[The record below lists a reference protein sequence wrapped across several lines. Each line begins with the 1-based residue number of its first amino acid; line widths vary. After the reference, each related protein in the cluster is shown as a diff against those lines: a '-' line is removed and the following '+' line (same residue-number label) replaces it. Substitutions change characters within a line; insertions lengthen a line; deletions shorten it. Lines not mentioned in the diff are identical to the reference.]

1 MKKRILGVALAG
13 ALAFSAIAGSIATV
27 SAAEAPPDTNRLPEY
42 TPSAGVETRTVM
54 FAMPGSWIGE
64 EGSVTRQTWEK
75 YGSSAGLYW
84 WGGDDNPNDY
94 PAANGHGWP
103 GWKMKKVS
111 EGDIAN
117 LYSTLAS
124 KTAPNMIF
132 SNFIDG
138 GMDKSYPEYNT
149 AQQTKDLQVEYFGQ
163 GDSDYFPKEFWD
175 YMYDTYYDRFV
186 EEAEKQK
193 EAEEKKDEP
202 DYKPY
207 TPDYSIPEFGDY
219 ANNFFF
225 VLDDDS
231 IYHYPDNMIFVTD
244 YHEERAQKSALSGKL
259 GLDGAFYFYYGNG
272 EFGIWPTREMCI
284 EKEGLTVDEENK
296 IVYEGTKK
304 NPETGADE
312 AFKETVDEKTGFVLR
327 EHTDAY
333 DLTTKRNFVVF
344 GNFAGKYWSDTT
356 PPPAPV
362 IETTVAPETTTTV
375 PAADNNDAT
384 SAQGE
389 KSSSGSGSNNSNGS
403 IATGDYSAAA
413 IFGVFAIA
421 GLGVFYFVRKRRS
434 SK

>member
-27 SAAEAPPDTNRLPEY
+27 SAADAPPNPNRLPEY

-54 FAMPGSWIGE
+54 FAMPGSWTGE
-64 EGSVTRQTWEK
+64 EGSTTRQTWEK
-75 YGSSAGLYW
+75 YGSAAGLYW
-84 WGGDDNPNDY
+84 WGGEDNPDEA
-94 PAANGHGWP
+94 PAAAGHGWP

-111 EGDIAN
+111 EGEIEN

-124 KTAPNMIF
+124 RTAPNMIF

-138 GMDKSYPEYNT
+138 GMDTSYPEYNT
-149 AQQTKDLQVEYFGQ
+149 SQQTKDLQIEYFGQ
-163 GDSDYFPKEFWD
+163 GDSDYYPKEFWD
-175 YMYDTYYDRFV
+175 YLYDNYYEDFCDDPNY
-186 EEAEKQK
+186 QI
-193 EAEEKKDEP
+193 
-202 DYKPY
+202 
-207 TPDYSIPEFGDY
+207 TEFGDY
-219 ANNFFF
+219 AKNFFF
-225 VLDDDS
+225 DELDDS
-231 IYHYPDNMIFVTD
+231 IYQYVDNMVYVVDFDTTRMAISPV
-244 YHEERAQKSALSGKL
+244 SGK
-259 GLDGAFYFYYGNG
+259 GGFDGAFYFYYGNG

-284 EKEGLTVDEENK
+284 EKEGLTVDADGK

-304 NPETGADE
+304 NAETGEDE
-312 AFKETVDEKTGFVLR
+312 AFTETVDEKTGFILR

-333 DLTTKRNFVVF
+333 DTKTKRNFVVF
-344 GNFAGKYWSDTT
+344 GNFTGKYWSDT
-356 PPPAPV
+356 
-362 IETTVAPETTTTV
+362 VAPEMPTVEPTSAAADTTTV

-389 KSSSGSGSNNSNGS
+389 QSSSGTGSNNSNGS

>member
-27 SAAEAPPDTNRLPEY
+27 SAAEAAPPNPNRLPEY

-64 EGSVTRQTWEK
+64 EGSTTRQTWEK
-75 YGSSAGLYW
+75 YGSAAGLYW
-84 WGGDDNPNDY
+84 WGGEDNPDEA
-94 PAANGHGWP
+94 PAAASHGWP

-124 KTAPNMIF
+124 RKAPNMIF

-138 GMDKSYPEYNT
+138 GMDTSYPEYNT
-149 AQQTKDLQVEYFGQ
+149 SQQTEDLQVEWFGE
-163 GDSDYFPKEFWD
+163 GDSDYYPKEFWD
-175 YMYDTYYDRFV
+175 YLYNNY
-186 EEAEKQK
+186 EEDFIENPNYQI
-193 EAEEKKDEP
+193 E
-202 DYKPY
+202 
-207 TPDYSIPEFGDY
+207 EFGDY
-219 ANNFFF
+219 AKNFFY
-225 VLDDDS
+225 DDMDES
-231 IYHYPDNMIFVTD
+231 IYQYIDNMVFVTD
-244 YHEERAQKSALSGKL
+244 YHIDPNKVSPVSGKA
-259 GLDGAFYFYYGNG
+259 GFPGAFYFYYGNG

-284 EKEGLTVDEENK
+284 EKEGLTVDADGK

-304 NPETGADE
+304 NAETGEDE
-312 AFKETVDEKTGFVLR
+312 AFTETVDETNGFILR
-327 EHTDAY
+327 NHTDAY
-333 DLTTKRNFVVF
+333 YTDKTRDFVVF
-344 GNFAGKYWSDTT
+344 GNFTGKYWSDT
-356 PPPAPV
+356 A
-362 IETTVAPETTTTV
+362 APEIPTVEPTSAAADTTTV

-389 KSSSGSGSNNSNGS
+389 KSSSGTGSNNSNGS

>member
-1 MKKRILGVALAG
+1 MNWRNKLMKKRILGVALAG
-13 ALAFSAIAGSIATV
+13 AIAFSAIAGSIATV
-27 SAAEAPPDTNRLPEY
+27 SAADAPPNPNRLPEY

-54 FAMPGSWIGE
+54 FAMPGSWTGE
-64 EGSVTRQTWEK
+64 EGSTTRETWEK

-84 WGGDDNPNDY
+84 WGGEDNPDEA
-94 PAANGHGWP
+94 PAANKHGWP

-124 KTAPNMIF
+124 RKAPNMIF

-138 GMDKSYPEYNT
+138 GMDTSYPEYNT
-149 AQQTKDLQVEYFGQ
+149 SQQTKDLQVEWFEEGT
-163 GDSDYFPKEFWD
+163 SDYYPKEFWD
-175 YMYDTYYDRFV
+175 YLYDNYLEDF
-186 EEAEKQK
+186 
-193 EAEEKKDEP
+193 DEDP
-202 DYKPY
+202 NYQV
-207 TPDYSIPEFGDY
+207 TEFGNY
-219 ANNFFF
+219 AKNFFCEDSNICHYI
-225 VLDDDS
+225 DDMVYVVDFDTS
-231 IYHYPDNMIFVTD
+231 RMAISPV
-244 YHEERAQKSALSGKL
+244 SGK
-259 GLDGAFYFYYGNG
+259 GGFDGAFYFYYGNG

-284 EKEGLTVDEENK
+284 EKEGLTVDDEGK

-304 NPETGADE
+304 NAETGEDE
-312 AFKETVDEKTGFVLR
+312 AFTETVDEKTGFILR

-333 DLTTKRNFVVF
+333 DQKTKRNFVVF
-344 GNFAGKYWSDTT
+344 GNFTGKYWSDT
-356 PPPAPV
+356 A
-362 IETTVAPETTTTV
+362 APEMPTVEPTSAAADTTTV

-389 KSSSGSGSNNSNGS
+389 KSSSGTGSNDSNGS

>member
-27 SAAEAPPDTNRLPEY
+27 SAAEAAPPNPNRLPEY

-64 EGSVTRQTWEK
+64 EGSTTRETWEK
-75 YGSSAGLYW
+75 YGSAAGLYW
-84 WGGDDNPNDY
+84 WGGEDNPDEA
-94 PAANGHGWP
+94 PAAAGHGWP

-124 KTAPNMIF
+124 RKAPNMIF

-138 GMDKSYPEYNT
+138 GMDTSYPEYNT
-149 AQQTKDLQVEYFGQ
+149 SQQTEDLQVEWFGE
-163 GDSDYFPKEFWD
+163 GDSDYYPKEFWD
-175 YMYDTYYDRFV
+175 YLYNNY
-186 EEAEKQK
+186 EEDFLDDPNYQIE
-193 EAEEKKDEP
+193 
-202 DYKPY
+202 
-207 TPDYSIPEFGDY
+207 EFGDY
-219 ANNFFF
+219 AKNFFY
-225 VLDDDS
+225 DDVDSS
-231 IYHYPDNMIFVTD
+231 IYQYIDNMVFVTD
-244 YHEERAQKSALSGKL
+244 YHIDPNKVSPVSGKA
-259 GLDGAFYFYYGNG
+259 GFPGAFYFYYGNG

-284 EKEGLTVDEENK
+284 EKEGLTVDADGK

-304 NPETGADE
+304 NAETGEDE
-312 AFKETVDEKTGFVLR
+312 AFKETVDETNGFILR
-327 EHTDAY
+327 NHTDTY
-333 DLTTKRNFVVF
+333 YTDKTRDFVVF
-344 GNFAGKYWSDTT
+344 GNFTGKYWSDT
-356 PPPAPV
+356 A
-362 IETTVAPETTTTV
+362 APEMPTVEPTSAAADTTTV

-389 KSSSGSGSNNSNGS
+389 QSSSGTGSNNSNGS

>member
-27 SAAEAPPDTNRLPEY
+27 SAADAPPNPNRLPEY

-54 FAMPGSWIGE
+54 FAMPGSWTGE
-64 EGSVTRQTWEK
+64 EGSTTRQTWEK
-75 YGSSAGLYW
+75 YGSAAGLYW
-84 WGGDDNPNDY
+84 WGGEDNPDEA
-94 PAANGHGWP
+94 PAAAGHGWP

-124 KTAPNMIF
+124 RTAPNMIF

-138 GMDKSYPEYNT
+138 GMDTSYPEYNT
-149 AQQTKDLQVEYFGQ
+149 SQQTKDLQVEWFGQ
-163 GDSDYFPKEFWD
+163 GDSDYYPKEFWD
-175 YMYDTYYDRFV
+175 YLYDNYYEDFCDDPNY
-186 EEAEKQK
+186 QI
-193 EAEEKKDEP
+193 
-202 DYKPY
+202 
-207 TPDYSIPEFGDY
+207 TEFGDY
-219 ANNFFF
+219 AKNFFF
-225 VLDDDS
+225 DEMDDS
-231 IYHYPDNMIFVTD
+231 IYQYIDNMVYVVDFDTSRMAISPV
-244 YHEERAQKSALSGKL
+244 SGK
-259 GLDGAFYFYYGNG
+259 GGFDGAFYFYYGNG

-284 EKEGLTVDEENK
+284 EKEGLTVDADGK

-304 NPETGADE
+304 NAETGEDE
-312 AFKETVDEKTGFVLR
+312 AFTETVDEKTGFILR

-333 DLTTKRNFVVF
+333 DTTTKRNFVVF
-344 GNFAGKYWSDTT
+344 GNFTGKYWSDT
-356 PPPAPV
+356 A
-362 IETTVAPETTTTV
+362 APEMPTVEPTSAAADTTTV

-389 KSSSGSGSNNSNGS
+389 KSSSGTGSNDSNGS

>member
-13 ALAFSAIAGSIATV
+13 ALAFSAIAGSIATA
-27 SAAEAPPDTNRLPEY
+27 SAAEAAPNPYRLPEY

-54 FAMPGSWIGE
+54 FAMPGSWTGE

-75 YGSSAGLYW
+75 YGGTAGLYW
-84 WGGDDNPNDY
+84 WGGDDNPDDY
-94 PAANGHGWP
+94 PAANTHGWP

-124 KTAPNMIF
+124 RTAPNMIF

-138 GMDKSYPEYNT
+138 GMDTSYPEYNT
-149 AQQTKDLQVEYFGQ
+149 SQQTKDLQVEWFGQ
-163 GDSDYFPKEFWD
+163 GDSDYYPLEFWD
-175 YMYDTYYDRFV
+175 YLYNNYYEDFCDDPNYQI
-186 EEAEKQK
+186 E
-193 EAEEKKDEP
+193 
-202 DYKPY
+202 
-207 TPDYSIPEFGDY
+207 EFGDY
-219 ANNFFF
+219 AKNFFF
-225 VLDDDS
+225 VDLDDS
-231 IYHYPDNMIFVTD
+231 IYQYIDNMVYVVDFDTSRMAISPV
-244 YHEERAQKSALSGKL
+244 SGK
-259 GLDGAFYFYYGNG
+259 GGFDGAFYFYYGNG

-284 EKEGLTVDEENK
+284 EKEGLTVDADGK

-304 NPETGADE
+304 NAETGEDE
-312 AFKETVDEKTGFVLR
+312 AFTETVDEKTGFILR

-333 DLTTKRNFVVF
+333 DKKTKKNFVVF
-344 GNFAGKYWSDTT
+344 GNFTGKYWSDT
-356 PPPAPV
+356 A
-362 IETTVAPETTTTV
+362 APELPTVEPTSAAAETTTV

-389 KSSSGSGSNNSNGS
+389 QSSSGTGSNNSNGS

>member
-27 SAAEAPPDTNRLPEY
+27 SAADAPPNPNRLPEY

-54 FAMPGSWIGE
+54 FAMPGSWTGE
-64 EGSVTRQTWEK
+64 EGSTTRETWEK

-84 WGGDDNPNDY
+84 WGGEDNPDEA
-94 PAANGHGWP
+94 PAANKHGWP

-124 KTAPNMIF
+124 RTAPNMIF

-138 GMDKSYPEYNT
+138 GMDTSYPEYNT
-149 AQQTKDLQVEYFGQ
+149 SQQTEDLQVEWFGE
-163 GDSDYFPKEFWD
+163 GDSDYYPKEFWD
-175 YMYDTYYDRFV
+175 YLYNNY
-186 EEAEKQK
+186 EEDFIEDPNYQI
-193 EAEEKKDEP
+193 E
-202 DYKPY
+202 
-207 TPDYSIPEFGDY
+207 EFGDY
-219 ANNFFF
+219 AKNFFY
-225 VLDDDS
+225 DDMDES
-231 IYHYPDNMIFVTD
+231 IYQYIDNMVFVTD
-244 YHEERAQKSALSGKL
+244 YHIDPNKVSPVSGKA
-259 GLDGAFYFYYGNG
+259 GFPGAFYFYYGNG

-284 EKEGLTVDEENK
+284 EKEGLTVDADGN

-304 NPETGADE
+304 NAETGEDE
-312 AFKETVDEKTGFVLR
+312 AFKETVDETNGFILR
-327 EHTDAY
+327 NHTDAY
-333 DLTTKRNFVVF
+333 YTDKTRDFVVF
-344 GNFAGKYWSDTT
+344 GNFTGKYWSDT
-356 PPPAPV
+356 A
-362 IETTVAPETTTTV
+362 APEIPTVEPTSAAADTTTV

-389 KSSSGSGSNNSNGS
+389 QSSSGSGSNNSNGS